1 MAVSGLRR
9 KLLAC
14 FNSKADV
21 ASALPLPDDVI
32 IDILSRL
39 PADHVLQC
47 RRVCKR
53 WRALTSTAYFAQL
66 QLQRATPVVLAGCLD
81 SENPHCIFVN
91 HASKRRNPD
100 SEIAELNCRDQA
112 NYYQYFIANLPTFS
126 RRPLSQGLIYCCP
139 SSAEATLASGNLHW
153 MLEHRKDI
161 YGTHINA
168 LKMGKDDDPCANS
181 ILRFDIHT
189 ENLSTMPHP
198 EWESCTGPSY
208 GGMQH
213 LQVDE

>member
-1 MAVSGLRR
+1 MVVSGLRR

-47 RRVCKR
+47 RKVCKR

-81 SENPHCIFVN
+81 SENPHCIYVN
-91 HASKRRNPD
+91 HAQQGLLRRNPPQ
-100 SEIAELNCRDQA
+100 EIAELNCFVLNSCD
-112 NYYQYFIANLPTFS
+112 
-126 RRPLSQGLIYCCP
+126 GLILGKRKTP
-139 SSAEATLASGNLHW
+139 SQLFYLQSNHSG
-153 MLEHRKDI
+153 
-161 YGTHINA
+161 
-168 LKMGKDDDPCANS
+168 
-181 ILRFDIHT
+181 
-189 ENLSTMPHP
+189 
-198 EWESCTGPSY
+198 
-208 GGMQH
+208 
-213 LQVDE
+213 